1 MKSKNLIC
9 STAALLGLVF
19 SAAAQAPAPTADDAR
34 VDPVAASSSE
44 PDDDGRGTP
53 FKVKKEDNICGLDE
67 PRQLTRPAKVDYD
80 ALVDETPEAKTVKA
94 KKIDPNS
101 AKGIELMTKARSRV
115 LTACES
121 VRSAK
126 NHCSVWKQIS
136 RRNGKAITD
145 ITDLVKA
152 EISGDDD

>member
-9 STAALLGLVF
+9 CMAALLGLAI
-19 SAAAQAPAPTADDAR
+19 SAAAQAPAQCGNTSCS
-34 VDPVAASSSE
+34 AASE
-44 PDDDGRGTP
+44 RDDDGRGTP

-80 ALVDETPEAKTVKA
+80 ALIDETPEAKTIKA
-94 KKIDPNS
+94 KKIDPSS

-121 VRSAK
+121 VRSM
-126 NHCSVWKQIS
+126 NSHCSVWKAIS
-136 RRNGKAITD
+136 RRDGKAITD